1 MHKLFGDRSAAEV
14 WDLAKEFFWRVFAPN
29 AYANLWHRY
38 QHLRKA
44 MDERDEEY
52 EIDLTD
58 ADRRIAE
65 LKRRCAELEAAG
77 TR

>member
-14 WDLAKEFFWRVFAPN
+14 WDLVKEFFWRVFAPN

-38 QHLRKA
+38 RNLRKA

-65 LKRRCAELEAAG
+65 LERRCAELEAAG